1 MDANLKRL
9 LDAQDG
15 IASSMA
21 AVDPETLWLA
31 VKYHLAPLADRL
43 ANDFR
48 RFTSGAWTLA
58 VYVTQS
64 PGPWAEWHGENERWH
79 AVWAT
84 RGKSRIAEFY
94 LPAPSTDTALL
105 ALPHRPPE
113 PFDLRDPD
121 PDQIG
126 RLIDRA
132 TEILRL
138 GDHAAISSHEAKI
151 LTARRERTR

>member
-15 IASSMA
+15 MASSTT

-64 PGPWAEWHGENERWH
+64 PGPWAEWHDENERWH
-79 AVWAT
+79 AVWMT
-84 RGKSRIAEFY
+84 RGKSRVAEFY
-94 LPAPSTDTALL
+94 LPSPSAATVLL

-113 PFDLRDPD
+113 PFDLRDPN
-121 PDQIG
+121 PEQVG
-126 RLIDRA
+126 RVVDRA

-138 GDHAAISSHEAKI
+138 GDQASISSAEAKI
-151 LTARRERTR
+151 LAAHRERTR